1 MMAMPKTAEP
11 SVAPALAPK
20 QTLPTP
26 MKRLIAALMASL
38 CLPSLAWAVP
48 PKAPV
53 QIEADQML
61 SSQKDNSVFFSGQ
74 VAAKQEDLTIHSDE
88 MTVYYAVGPEKTAA
102 KQPQAAKGQEAGGS
116 VQSPLDGGSAQSPL
130 AGGIDRLV
138 AKGHVEITK
147 EGWVAT
153 GDQAEYFS
161 EERKV
166 VLTGNTK
173 VWQNNNLVTGETFI
187 MYLDEGKT
195 IVERNSS
202 KKGERVKAF
211 FYPEPEKR

>member
-1 MMAMPKTAEP
+1 
-11 SVAPALAPK
+11 
-20 QTLPTP
+20 

-38 CLPSLAWAVP
+38 CLPSLAWAAP

-88 MTVYYAVGPEKTAA
+88 MTVYYAVGTEKTAA
-102 KQPQAAKGQEAGGS
+102 KQPQAANGQEAVGS
-116 VQSPLDGGSAQSPL
+116 VQSPL

-195 IVERNSS
+195 IVERNNA

-211 FYPEPEKR
+211 FYPEAEKH